1 MNKATRI
8 NVAALGTIF
17 GISGMSHGF
26 FEILQGNVSTSGLF
40 IYAIGEAQKM
50 WPHGNE
56 PALTLIPNFLLTG
69 IAAMIVGLALIVWS
83 LAFVHKKKG
92 PTFFLFLF
100 TLLLFVGGGVAQILF
115 FPFLWLV
122 STRIHQPLA
131 WWRTVLPRKSQPLL
145 AAIWPWSLIIGAA
158 LLIFALEIATTGFV
172 PTVNDPESAL
182 AIMLFC
188 LGMEVIMLPLT
199 FVSGFAHD
207 IVLQTHGPR
216 MKSMVTLQNQRTG

>member
-1 MNKATRI
+1 
-8 NVAALGTIF
+8 
-17 GISGMSHGF
+17 
-26 FEILQGNVSTSGLF
+26 
-40 IYAIGEAQKM
+40 
-50 WPHGNE
+50 
-56 PALTLIPNFLLTG
+56 
-69 IAAMIVGLALIVWS
+69 LALIIWS
-83 LAFVHKKKG
+83 LAFVHKKNG
-92 PTFFLFLF
+92 PTVFLFLF
-100 TLLLFVGGGVAQILF
+100 VLLLLVGGGVAQILF

-131 WWRTVLPRKSQPLL
+131 WWRTVLPRKSQLLL
-145 AAIWPWSLIIGAA
+145 AALWPWSLIVSAA
-158 LLIFALEIATTGFV
+158 LLIVALELATTGFV

-216 MKSMVTLQNQRTG
+216 MKSRVTLQNQRTG